1 MGSNVTFAVV
11 VGLYLLGM
19 LGIGFYFSK
28 KVRDSADFYT
38 TKGTTNAPVTGF
50 SYAATQMSA
59 GTVVGSPGV
68 TYNLGYNY
76 LPGNFAS
83 TAAPWFTFL
92 SIGERIRRISER
104 INAYTY
110 GDILSVRYG
119 KNAKLIYAL
128 LILVFYIPLM
138 VGQLKAAG
146 DILSVILDV
155 PYVTGMII
163 SGIVIIVYTYGGGMF
178 AVAWTDLMQGLVM
191 MVGLIALA
199 FACLGKVGGFSAM
212 NAGLAAIDPNMIQMT
227 GLVTGTWAFCNMITW
242 SFLQIGGSAA
252 SVVRFIIPKDMKTLR
267 HAFAYALV
275 FSSTVFMSTAIIGP
289 SGRLLIPG
297 LQNSDL
303 LVPTLTSQLLHPIF
317 GGLILS
323 AVLAAIMSTV
333 DSVLLLCSAA
343 ATRDLYVTF
352 VKPSAT
358 DEEQLALGK
367 KVTIALGV
375 ICMLMAIKPFAAIQW
390 LVAFSFNVLA
400 SGLTAPILLG
410 VWWPRASKAAGV
422 SGMITGTVVSLVWYG
437 LGYAQYGSFSNWPFG
452 IWPGVI
458 GFAVS
463 LVTMLI
469 VTAFTP
475 PPPKD
480 VLDTFYI
487 E

>member
-1 MGSNVTFAVV
+1 MSDLGSNVTFAVV

-178 AVAWTDLMQGLVM
+178 AVAWTDMMQGLVM
-191 MVGLIALA
+191 MVGLQPWRSLVLA
-199 FACLGKVGGFSAM
+199 RSAGSAM
-212 NAGLAAIDPNMIQMT
+212 NAGLAAIDPHDPDDRWSQT
-227 GLVTGTWAFCNMITW
+227 G
-242 SFLQIGGSAA
+242 
-252 SVVRFIIPKDMKTLR
+252 R
-267 HAFAYALV
+267 
-275 FSSTVFMSTAIIGP
+275 
-289 SGRLLIPG
+289 
-297 LQNSDL
+297 
-303 LVPTLTSQLLHPIF
+303 
-317 GGLILS
+317 
-323 AVLAAIMSTV
+323 
-333 DSVLLLCSAA
+333 
-343 ATRDLYVTF
+343 
-352 VKPSAT
+352 SAT
-358 DEEQLALGK
+358 
-367 KVTIALGV
+367 
-375 ICMLMAIKPFAAIQW
+375 
-390 LVAFSFNVLA
+390 
-400 SGLTAPILLG
+400 
-410 VWWPRASKAAGV
+410 
-422 SGMITGTVVSLVWYG
+422 
-437 LGYAQYGSFSNWPFG
+437 
-452 IWPGVI
+452 
-458 GFAVS
+458 
-463 LVTMLI
+463 
-469 VTAFTP
+469 
-475 PPPKD
+475 
-480 VLDTFYI
+480 
-487 E
+487 